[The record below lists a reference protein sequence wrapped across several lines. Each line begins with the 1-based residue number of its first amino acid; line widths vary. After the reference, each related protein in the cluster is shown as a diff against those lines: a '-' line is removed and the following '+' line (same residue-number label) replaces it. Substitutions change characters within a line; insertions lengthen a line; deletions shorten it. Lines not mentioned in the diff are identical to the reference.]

1 MVKIEPVLDEV
12 CELLTGLTVKLGSAR
27 LMEMPSLVSEAKKA
41 VRLVVRLAS
50 DQISDLPPE
59 EVAMLRAE
67 LVKLAEALEAQIAG
81 VVGIRWTQLA
91 GGTASATRH

>member
-1 MVKIEPVLDEV
+1 MPVLDEV
-12 CELLTGLTVKLGSAR
+12 CELLTGLTVELGSASFS
-27 LMEMPSLVSEAKKA
+27 EMPSLVAEAKEA

-67 LVKLAEALEAQIAG
+67 LVKLAVALESQIAG
-81 VVGIRWTQLA
+81 AAGIRWTQLA
-91 GGTASATRH
+91 GGAMSATRH

>member
-1 MVKIEPVLDEV
+1 MVKIEPVMDEV
-12 CELLTGLTVKLGSAR
+12 CELLTELNVKLGSAR
-27 LMEMPSLVSEAKKA
+27 FTEMPSLVAEAKEA

-91 GGTASATRH
+91 DGTASATRH

>member
-1 MVKIEPVLDEV
+1 MPVLDEV
-12 CELLTGLTVKLGSAR
+12 CELLTGLTVELGSAR
-27 LMEMPSLVSEAKKA
+27 FSEMPSLVAEAKEA

-67 LVKLAEALEAQIAG
+67 LVKLAVALESQIAG
-81 VVGIRWTQLA
+81 AAGIRWTQLA
-91 GGTASATRH
+91 GGAMSATRH